1 MSFDVD
7 IGHATHQGGRTAN
20 EDFTAFARPAAHDE
34 GRGLV
39 AAIADG
45 VSTGGGGRE
54 AAQSTVLSVVE
65 DFHSAPDTWDT
76 SVVLDRLVGAQNAW
90 LADHNRRRQGTS
102 EASDATIAMTTL
114 TALVLQGHAWTVAHV
129 GDTRAWLVRDG
140 QCSQL
145 TQDHAFE
152 EAFQRSRLTRAV
164 GLDDQVRID

>member
-65 DFHSAPDTWDT
+65 DFHSAPDTWDI
-76 SVVLDRLVGAQNAW
+76 SVVLDRLIGAQNAW
-90 LADHNRRRQGTS
+90 LADHNRRRQGAHRR
-102 EASDATIAMTTL
+102 EPDAASVAMTTL
-114 TALVLQGHAWTVAHV
+114 TALV
-129 GDTRAWLVRDG
+129 
-140 QCSQL
+140 
-145 TQDHAFE
+145 
-152 EAFQRSRLTRAV
+152 
-164 GLDDQVRID
+164 